1 MHKALRHST
10 AGFTLFE
17 LLVVIVMASV
27 LALIAAPSW
36 LAFVN
41 NRRADA
47 GRDQIFQ
54 SLRQAQNQATLT
66 RQRQVV
72 SFLPPANANAL
83 PSIKTGTVEQ
93 SLDGQIQ
100 SGQSTSRT
108 FGLNMVGNLGAG
120 CATGAI
126 GCVVFDDRGTVDIGG
141 ATPPD
146 EDTTSIAK
154 IVVTS
159 PVGGGSTRCVIVKT
173 ILGGLQNGIGQA
185 ECQ

>member
-1 MHKALRHST
+1 MRKALRHST

-17 LLVVIVMASV
+17 LLVVIVMASI

-36 LAFVN
+36 LTFVN

-47 GRDQIFQ
+47 GRDQVFQ
-54 SLRQAQNQATLT
+54 ALRQAQNQATLT

-72 SFLPPANANAL
+72 NFVTPANAL
-83 PSIKTGTVEQ
+83 PIIRTGSVNQT
-93 SLDGQIQ
+93 LDGQVQ
-100 SGQSTSRT
+100 SGQRTNQT
-108 FGLNMVGNLGAG
+108 FGLTMVGNPGVG
-120 CATGAI
+120 CATDAR
-126 GCVVFDDRGTVDIGG
+126 GCVVFDDRGSIDIGG

-146 EDTTSIAK
+146 EETSSITK

-173 ILGGLQNGIGQA
+173 ILGGLQNGVGRD

>member
-1 MHKALRHST
+1 MHKAHRHAT

-17 LLVVIVMASV
+17 LLVVIVMASI

-36 LAFVN
+36 LTFVN

-72 SFLPPANANAL
+72 SFLAPANAL
-83 PSIKTGTVEQ
+83 PVIKTGNVDQT
-93 SLDGQIQ
+93 LDGQVQ
-100 SGQSTSRT
+100 SGQRTNRT
-108 FGLNMVGNLGAG
+108 FGLTMVGNTGSG

-126 GCVVFDDRGTVDIGG
+126 GCVVFDDRGSIDIGTT
-141 ATPPD
+141 APPD